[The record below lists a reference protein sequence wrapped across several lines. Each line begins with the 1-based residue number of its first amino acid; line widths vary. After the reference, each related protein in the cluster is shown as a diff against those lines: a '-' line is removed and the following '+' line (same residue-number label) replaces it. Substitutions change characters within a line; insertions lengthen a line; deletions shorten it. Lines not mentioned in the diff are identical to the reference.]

1 MKELKSNNMK
11 CVKVIKETPNN
22 PLGTIQRL
30 ADKEADKKVDSGIF
44 KYIPKSEWK
53 ASKAVK

>member
-1 MKELKSNNMK
+1 MK
-11 CVKVIKETPNN
+11 CIKAIKETPNT

-30 ADKEADKKVDSGIF
+30 KDKEADEKVDKGNF

-53 ASKAVK
+53 ESKKTK

>member
-1 MKELKSNNMK
+1 MK

-53 ASKAVK
+53 AFKNEK

>member
-1 MKELKSNNMK
+1 MK
-11 CVKVIKETPNN
+11 CVKVIKATHNN

-30 ADKEADKKVDSGIF
+30 ADKEADKKVDSGNF

-53 ASKAVK
+53 TLKNSK